1 MTRLTRTLP
10 LLALLISACQALV
23 APTPTA
29 TPTATPPPSPT
40 SPPTATASP
49 PPTATPSATPTATI
63 TPSMTPS
70 ATATRT
76 PTITLTP
83 SITPVPGPRFVYDN
97 WQIVD
102 VPASLRDGIDSP
114 MLAFINRND
123 RLPDYDVRTPRPN
136 TNSQTVYFAVPLT
149 GGLRLPV
156 IEMNADVVSGV
167 AVAPPGN
174 GISWFVSEPLSNA
187 GIYLLDTETGISSR
201 VLAIDSLLQRGVAS
215 DLRWAPDGSRIAV
228 AVENAW
234 GVDIFSIERS
244 SGAFA
249 NLTRSQNRDIWPSW
263 SPDGRSL
270 LFVSD
275 RARCPGGWQ
284 PGAPEGCDLLRDEV
298 PHGGNPWLLDLEGGS
313 LRQISERWLGE
324 APVWVGDDQVGI
336 AEGDLQRSI
345 FLIDLASGQERRVH
359 PLEAGSGQGSL
370 MEVWSPDGSRVVLQD
385 ISQTASVTT
394 LLDASGQRIGGLP
407 RLAFPRYGMA
417 AAWSPDGQRLALGGN
432 NGFCP
437 YGVRVLDERF
447 FVVASGSMPPGMCDP
462 VYSRDGQLAFT
473 GINPRID
480 GRIDV
485 YAANRN
491 GFGLRNLT
499 GDLRGQIELLGW
511 VGG

>member
-1 MTRLTRTLP
+1 MTHFSRSLP
-10 LLALLISACQALV
+10 LLALLISACQALM

-29 TPTATPPPSPT
+29 TPTATLLPSSTPL
-40 SPPTATASP
+40 PTATATP
-49 PPTATPSATPTATI
+49 PPTVTPSSTPTATI
-63 TPSMTPS
+63 TPTVT
-70 ATATRT
+70 ATATVTRT
-76 PTITLTP
+76 PTVTP
-83 SITPVPGPRFVYDN
+83 TPTITPVPGPRFVYDN

-102 VPASLRDGIDSP
+102 VPSSLRDGIDSP
-114 MLAFINRND
+114 MVAFINRND

-136 TNSQTVYFAVPLT
+136 TNSQTVYFAAPLT

-156 IEMNADVVSGV
+156 IEMNADSVSDV
-167 AVAPPGN
+167 AVASPGN
-174 GISWFVSEPLSNA
+174 GISWFVSEPPANA
-187 GIYLLDTETGISSR
+187 GIYVLDVRTGISSR
-201 VLAIDSLLQRGVAS
+201 VLAIDSLSRRAVAS
-215 DLRWAPDGSRIAV
+215 DIRWAPDGSRLVV
-228 AVENAW
+228 AIENAW
-234 GVDIFSIERS
+234 GIDIFTIDRA
-244 SGAFA
+244 SGAFV
-249 NLTRSQNRDIWPSW
+249 NLTRSHNRDLWPSW
-263 SPDGRSL
+263 SPNGRTL

-284 PGAPEGCDLLRDEV
+284 PGAPDACDLQRDEV
-298 PHGGNPWLLDLEGGS
+298 PHGGNPWLLDLDSGA
-313 LRQISERWLGE
+313 LRQISDRWIAE
-324 APVWVGDDQVGI
+324 APVWVNDNLVSI

-345 FLIDLASGQERRVH
+345 FLIDLANGQERRVH
-359 PLEAGSGQGSL
+359 PLDAGSGQGSL

-385 ISQTASVTT
+385 TSQTASVTT
-394 LLDASGQRIGGLP
+394 LLDARGQRIGGQP

-447 FVVASGSMPPGMCDP
+447 FVVASGSTPPGMCDP
-462 VYSRDGQLAFT
+462 VYSSDGQLAFT

>member
-1 MTRLTRTLP
+1 MTHYARVLP

-29 TPTATPPPSPT
+29 SPTATLLPSPTPLPSATATPPPSATPSSTPT
-40 SPPTATASP
+40 PTVTPTLTPTATV
-49 PPTATPSATPTATI
+49 TLTATI
-63 TPSMTPS
+63 TP
-70 ATATRT
+70 T
-76 PTITLTP
+76 PT
-83 SITPVPGPRFVYDN
+83 ITPVPGPRFVYDN
-97 WQIVD
+97 WQTVD
-102 VPASLRDGIDSP
+102 VPPSLRDGIDSP
-114 MLAFINRND
+114 MVAFINRND

-136 TNSQTVYFAVPLT
+136 TNSQTVYFAAPLT

-156 IEMNADVVSGV
+156 IQMNADTVSGV

-174 GISWFVSEPLSNA
+174 GISWFVSEPLANA

-201 VLAIDSLLQRGVAS
+201 VLAIDSLLQRSIAS
-215 DLRWAPDGSRIAV
+215 DVRWAPDGSRLVLA
-228 AVENAW
+228 ADNDW
-234 GVDIFSIERS
+234 GIDIFSIDRA
-244 SGAFA
+244 SGASI
-249 NLTRSQNRDIWPSW
+249 NLTSSQTRDFWPSL
-263 SPDGRSL
+263 SPAGRTL

-284 PGAPEGCDLLRDEV
+284 PGAPDGCDLQRDEV
-298 PHGGNPWLLDLEGGS
+298 LHGGNPWLLDLASGE
-313 LRQISERWLGE
+313 LRRLSDRWVGE
-324 APVWVGDDQVGI
+324 APVWVNENLVSI
-336 AEGDLQRSI
+336 AEGDLQRSVY
-345 FLIDLASGQERRVH
+345 LIDLASGQENRVH
-359 PLEAGSGQGSL
+359 PLDAGSGKGSL
-370 MEVWSPDGSRVVLQD
+370 MEIWSPDGSRVVLQD
-385 ISQTASVTT
+385 TSQTASVTT
-394 LLDASGQRIGGLP
+394 LLNARGQRVGILP
-407 RLAFPRYGMA
+407 RLVFPRFGMA
-417 AAWSPDGQRLALGGN
+417 AAWSPDGQRLALGGT
-432 NGFCP
+432 NGYCP
-437 YGVRVLDERF
+437 YGVRVLDAGF